1 MIFKATSKS
10 TGQTTLDTNFRSLK
24 NFFTKQNLLSDF
36 DMAAIADYNAQLSH
50 VPAHVAI
57 NRTMADTSKEARMI
71 VRNAHGGAVAL
82 DTLKKSSA
90 AATMGIQAL
99 ATAANVA
106 VSWGISMLISGLYE
120 LSRVSDTVS
129 QKAQDIGVSFNNTKS
144 DIEGYKERISEL
156 QNVIND
162 NGSSVEQITNARKSL
177 LSIQDELISKFGDEQ
192 SAITLVTDAINGQ
205 VGALDTLTQNQ
216 WQEKLNQFNDGNF
229 INNVGNYFNG
239 YSNNVERMID
249 DYGNYTAKID
259 TDLFEELIQKNQL
272 QRQEFERLLITNFN
286 ASPTLG
292 DLSGTSENL
301 WPKFNNALENGERAD
316 E

>member
-1 MIFKATSKS
+1 
-10 TGQTTLDTNFRSLK
+10 
-24 NFFTKQNLLSDF
+24 
-36 DMAAIADYNAQLSH
+36 
-50 VPAHVAI
+50 
-57 NRTMADTSKEARMI
+57 
-71 VRNAHGGAVAL
+71 
-82 DTLKKSSA
+82 
-90 AATMGIQAL
+90 MGIQAL